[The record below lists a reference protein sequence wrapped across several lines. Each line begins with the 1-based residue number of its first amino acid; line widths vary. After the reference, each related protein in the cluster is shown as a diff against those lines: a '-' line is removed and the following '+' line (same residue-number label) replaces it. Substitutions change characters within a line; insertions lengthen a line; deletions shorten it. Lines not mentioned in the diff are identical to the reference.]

1 MTIQLLDLGAEPT
14 PTTLGGEGGD
24 TYREAHAKINA
35 NFNYLESK
43 TVPVANTLGTS
54 TTTAASQALI
64 TNQIGD
70 IGAVLDAVNGVVA

>member
-1 MTIQLLDLGAEPT
+1 MAIQLLNLGAEPT

-24 TYREAHAKINA
+24 NYREAHTKINE
-35 NFNYLESK
+35 NFEYLESK
-43 TVPVANTLGTS
+43 TVPVANELGTS

-70 IGAVLDAVNGVVA
+70 IGAVLDAINGV